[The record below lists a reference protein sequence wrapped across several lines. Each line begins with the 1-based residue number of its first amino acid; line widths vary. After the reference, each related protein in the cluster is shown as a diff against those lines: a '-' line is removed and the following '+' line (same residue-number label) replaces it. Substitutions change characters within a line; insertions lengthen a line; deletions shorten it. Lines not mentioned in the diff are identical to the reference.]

1 MGPATTSSNAMAGAH
16 GKPPARRNTE
26 HFVKPGAFIT
36 FIDHPQVILDRT
48 TI

>member
-1 MGPATTSSNAMAGAH
+1 MAGAH
-16 GKPPARRNTE
+16 DKPAARRNTE
-26 HFVKPGAFIT
+26 HFVKPGAIIT